1 MRVLLAGFWDW
12 GITGLLPLMLSKAG
26 VAVDYVGPPGTAAA
40 CSSRIGTKHLEPGGM
55 HKTIER
61 LLDVSGQYDRV
72 MVCDEPLLRGCW
84 SAPTHASMRFCRFA
98 GQPGPAARQDA
109 VSARGQ
115 GCRSSCGPLVC
126 GLVARRGA
134 PGGSE
139 HRGAG
144 DGEAARRP
152 CGRGVKPAKSVAG
165 ALKAADELG
174 YPVLVE
180 ERLSGDLAL
189 MPCLFDRGRLVGAL
203 AGRKAEH
210 ILGPR
215 GPSSVVEPWP
225 VDEAL
230 REVAETAGAAFGI
243 DGYASFDLFRD
254 PSSGRL
260 WVIELNPRAAP
271 AHALG
276 ARFGVDMAAL
286 LRLVHEAAAPHEPQ
300 LAQGRGRVPLFP
312 QELQRLRRKKG
323 KAAGTGRGPP
333 RVARFARSRGAT
345 PVSCATTSGCGE
357 TGVSFMAA
365 TEGAE

>member
-1 MRVLLAGFWDW
+1 
-12 GITGLLPLMLSKAG
+12 
-26 VAVDYVGPPGTAAA
+26 
-40 CSSRIGTKHLEPGGM
+40 M

-72 MVCDEPLLRGCW
+72 MVCDEPLLRGVLEC
-84 SAPTHASMRFCRFA
+84 SDARVDAILPASRANLALLLDKPRFPRAAKAA
-98 GQPGPAARQDA
+98 GLP
-109 VSARGQ
+109 
-115 GCRSSCGPLVC
+115 
-126 GLVARRGA
+126 VARSYVGSSPDEVRRAVAGI
-134 PGGSE
+134 GGPVMVK
-139 HRGAG
+139 
-144 DGEAARRP
+144 RRVGHA
-152 CGRGVKPAKSVAG
+152 GRGVKPAKSVAG

-189 MPCLFDRGRLVGAL
+189 MPCLFDRGRPSARLP
-203 AGRKAEH
+203 AERRSTYSA
-210 ILGPR
+210 PR

-230 REVAETAGAAFGI
+230 REVADTAGAAFGI

-323 KAAGTGRGPP
+323 KAAGTW
-333 RVARFARSRGAT
+333 AWATTRGALREV
-345 PVSCATTSGCGE
+345 PWRDPGL
-357 TGVSFMAA
+357 MRYYIRMR
-365 TEGAE
+365 